1 MVVPELPVEIVS
13 QILNQLRDDQSTLR
27 KCSRVSRSFRALCL
41 PFLFH
46 HLCIPNADAYRHAFR
61 LLVLESPHVG
71 RYVKQIALDSRGL
84 QTMVLG
90 TENIRWLDADKFLMF
105 LNALPALEV
114 LRCDM
119 DFYTGM
125 LASVLP
131 NSSITTLHLSD
142 IRRNSSLDFVN
153 LLMEILKAG
162 SQTIQSLTLQSIYV
176 PDEIYYYASM
186 ARMLTAPGVLRALED
201 MTLIQCTNLPFFH
214 YNVQMPNIKTLELID
229 TEWTFQDCI
238 AHIHSEHDRYEY
250 ASGIKRLEVVL
261 LATQGERLHV
271 DFSKHFEL
279 GFQENLIYLHKNG
292 LLEKFMIT
300 VESYQGVRKPHLEV
314 FFFKLKA
321 LGILDVQGGSLPR
334 SCSRPGRYV
343 CPPESTYY
351 GSGAP
356 SKWTWDPGF

>member
-1 MVVPELPVEIVS
+1 MRRSSSAHTPPPTTMVVPELPVEIVS
-13 QILNQLRDDQSTLR
+13 QILRQLRDDQYTLR

-61 LLVLESPHVG
+61 LLVLESPHIG

-119 DFYTGM
+119 DFYTGI

-162 SQTIQSLTLQSIYV
+162 SQTIRSLTLQSIYV

-186 ARMLTAPGVLRALED
+186 ARTLTAPGVLRALED

-214 YNVQMPNIKTLELID
+214 YNIQMPNIKTLELID
-229 TEWTFQDCI
+229 TEWTFQDCM
-238 AHIHSEHDRYEY
+238 SD
-250 ASGIKRLEVVL
+250 SFSTLVL
-261 LATQGERLHV
+261 
-271 DFSKHFEL
+271 D
-279 GFQENLIYLHKNG
+279 NLLRA
-292 LLEKFMIT
+292 LL
-300 VESYQGVRKPHLEV
+300 
-314 FFFKLKA
+314 
-321 LGILDVQGGSLPR
+321 
-334 SCSRPGRYV
+334 
-343 CPPESTYY
+343 
-351 GSGAP
+351 
-356 SKWTWDPGF
+356 